1 MKTRPRRNGFIIMF
15 NLLKVLGKLSL
26 LIIIAVING
35 ALGFLSSIG
44 VTFFGVLALAKYLG
58 ETIPLSYELLMV
70 LAVTSGVVR
79 GALRYIEQYTNHY
92 IAFRLLAIIRDKIF
106 KAVRRLGLNKMND
119 HKKGDI
125 ISMITSDI
133 ETLEVFYAH
142 TISPIGIALLT
153 FVCVFMLIGFLS
165 SWYLT
170 IVYAFGQILLGII
183 LPIIGSHFLKTPGVN
198 YRKEFAN
205 FNSYFLDSIR
215 GVKEIIIYGDEEKRL
230 NKINENSYS
239 LLKETKILKR
249 RSELEFAVANLFI
262 GLIIAVSLVF
272 GYILVKHSFLTPGT
286 FLLGIDLIFSSFS
299 PALALSS
306 LPGSLNQTLAS
317 GDRVLKLLKEKP
329 TVEEIKNGTD
339 FVYDNLRVENL
350 SFAYDGKTILKNV
363 NFEIRKN
370 EIVGIVGPSGCGK
383 TTFLNL
389 LLRFNKKS
397 EGAILY
403 NGIDIENINTK
414 SLLQNITLVSQDTYL
429 FNDTILANLKVGK
442 QDASFE
448 EVKAA
453 CKKAAIDEFIMNLKD
468 GYDTLVGKLKDNFSA
483 GEIQRIGLAR
493 AFLKNSPLI
502 LFDEPTSNVDSINEG
517 IILKSIKDQNHDK
530 SFIII
535 SHRQST
541 MKIADRVYLLK
552 EGMFNE
558 EK

>member
-106 KAVRRLGLNKMND
+106 KALRRLGLNKMND

>member
-1 MKTRPRRNGFIIMF
+1 MKTNSRRNGFIIMF

-106 KAVRRLGLNKMND
+106 KALRRLGLNKMND
-119 HKKGDI
+119 RKKGDI

-142 TISPIGIALLT
+142 TISPIGIAILT

-249 RSELEFAVANLFI
+249 RSELEFALANLFI

-286 FLLGIDLIFSSFS
+286 FLLGIVLIFSSFS

-329 TVEEIKNGTD
+329 TVEEIKDGTD

-363 NFEIRKN
+363 NFEIKKN

-403 NGIDIENINTK
+403 NGTDIENINTR
-414 SLLQNITLVSQDTYL
+414 SLLENITLVSQDTYL

-453 CKKAAIDEFIMNLKD
+453 CKKAAIDEFIMSLKD

>member
-1 MKTRPRRNGFIIMF
+1 MKTNSRRNGFIIMF

-44 VTFFGVLALAKYLG
+44 VTFFGILALAKYLG

-106 KAVRRLGLNKMND
+106 KALRRLGLNKMND

-142 TISPIGIALLT
+142 TISPIGIAILT

-215 GVKEIIIYGDEEKRL
+215 GVKEIIIYGDQEKRL
-230 NKINENSYS
+230 NKINENSYN

-249 RSELEFAVANLFI
+249 RSELEFALANLFI

-286 FLLGIDLIFSSFS
+286 FLLGIVLIFSSFS

-317 GDRVLKLLKEKP
+317 GDRVLKLLREKP
-329 TVEEIKNGTD
+329 TVEEIKDGTD
-339 FVYDNLRVENL
+339 FVYDNLHVENL

-397 EGAILY
+397 SGDILY

-414 SLLQNITLVSQDTYL
+414 SLLENITLVSQDTYL

-541 MKIADRVYLLK
+541 MKIADRVYSLK
-552 EGMFNE
+552 EGAFNE

>member
-58 ETIPLSYELLMV
+58 ETVPLSYELLMV

-92 IAFRLLAIIRDKIF
+92 IAFRLLAVIRDKIF
-106 KAVRRLGLNKMND
+106 KALRRLGLNKMND
-119 HKKGDI
+119 RKKGDI

-215 GVKEIIIYGDEEKRL
+215 GVKEIIIYGDEENRL

-249 RSELEFAVANLFI
+249 RSELEFALANLFI

-286 FLLGIDLIFSSFS
+286 FLLGIVLIFSSFS

-329 TVEEIKNGTD
+329 TVEEIKDGTD
-339 FVYDNLRVENL
+339 FVYDDLHVENL

-363 NFEIRKN
+363 NFQIKKN

-414 SLLQNITLVSQDTYL
+414 SLLENITLVSQDTYL
-429 FNDTILANLKVGK
+429 FNDTILTNLKVGK

-541 MKIADRVYLLK
+541 MKIADRVYSLK
-552 EGMFNE
+552 EGVFNE